1 MAGDAAQDCSARRTS
16 TGCHET
22 MGLDPMPLYAN
33 AAALIRANLETIQSG
48 RKAKAVA
55 IGTLTAVQLEAIN
68 QHRLAHNASLP
79 LIVAEVVFI
88 GGHVYRS
95 RIDGDNYTIDDVVEQ
110 IISAMNED
118 SALVGNLPMQAIQ
131 NPTPRT
137 DRLGNTIHD
146 RAVFECMSRH
156 PRPEL
161 FSVIPKGDHIKPQK
175 QKGRPVGSPSK

>member
-1 MAGDAAQDCSARRTS
+1 
-16 TGCHET
+16 
-22 MGLDPMPLYAN
+22 MPLYPN

-48 RKAKAVA
+48 RKAKVVA
-55 IGTLTAVQLEAIN
+55 IGTLTDVQLEAIN
-68 QHRLAHNASLP
+68 RHRLEHNDSLP

-95 RIDGDNYTIDDVVEQ
+95 RIEGDNYTIDDVVEQ
-110 IISAMNED
+110 IISAMNKD
-118 SALVGNLPMQAIQ
+118 SALVGSLPMQAIQ

-137 DRLGNTIHD
+137 DRLGNTIYD

-161 FSVIPKGDHIKPQK
+161 YSVIPKGDRIKPEK
-175 QKGRPVGSPSK
+175 QKGHP